1 MRRLT
6 LSRPPVPSIWGWAA
20 ASARPRAVAWLL
32 LALGV
37 VALGGAVPAS
47 TAVAAEHAHVAP
59 KYYFEL
65 RGVEASANVPMD
77 GGTRAF
83 VEEALRQELA
93 SRSEWASDVGATG
106 GATKNRQALFSELER
121 RKLSG
126 FELVVKLTSLKKE
139 AKPPEGGGRLKHL
152 VVSVRLALL
161 GTTLPGEKIAFGG
174 DGEAS
179 YETDVPESRVEPEA
193 EALSK
198 DAIREA
204 LKQAVDQAV
213 LKLALPKSEPLNESK
228 KRRKRS

>member
-1 MRRLT
+1 
-6 LSRPPVPSIWGWAA
+6 
-20 ASARPRAVAWLL
+20 LL

-37 VALGGAVPAS
+37 VASGGSSAS
-47 TAVAAEHAHVAP
+47 TAVAAERAHPAP

-65 RGVEASANVPMD
+65 RGVEAAANVPMD

-93 SRSEWASDVGATG
+93 SRSEWASDVGS
-106 GATKNRQALFSELER
+106 TKDRQALFSELER

-139 AKPPEGGGRLKHL
+139 ARPPAGGGRLQHL

-179 YETDVPESRVEPEA
+179 YETDVPASRVDPEG

-204 LKQAVDQAV
+204 LKQAADQAV

-228 KRRKRS
+228 KRRKKS

>member
-1 MRRLT
+1 L
-6 LSRPPVPSIWGWAA
+6 V
-20 ASARPRAVAWLL
+20 

-37 VALGGAVPAS
+37 VVPGGVADS
-47 TAVAAEHAHVAP
+47 TAVAAEHARAAP

-65 RGVEASANVPMD
+65 RGVEASAGVPID
-77 GGTRAF
+77 GDTRAF

-93 SRSEWASDVGATG
+93 SRSEWASDIGTTLA
-106 GATKNRQALFSELER
+106 ATKDRKALVSELDR

-139 AKPPEGGGRLKHL
+139 AKPPQGGGRLKHL

-174 DGEAS
+174 DGEAT
-179 YETDVPESRVEPEA
+179 YETDVPESRVDPES
-193 EALSK
+193 EALGK

-204 LKQAVDQAV
+204 LKQAADQAV
-213 LKLALPKSEPLNESK
+213 LKLALPRSEPLNESK
-228 KRRKRS
+228 KRRKKS